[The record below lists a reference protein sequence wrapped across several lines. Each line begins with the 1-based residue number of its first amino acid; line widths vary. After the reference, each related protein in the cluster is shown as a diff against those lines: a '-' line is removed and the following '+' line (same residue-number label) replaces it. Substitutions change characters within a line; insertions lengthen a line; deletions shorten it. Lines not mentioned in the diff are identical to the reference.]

1 MLFGYGL
8 RKNTSCITLLKG
20 LKFHLQHHFVKGLL
34 EVGIL
39 CGAHFGFWRKRQD
52 IVCQQNVPLAEWLPT
67 HIYPAVKPSRLN
79 QVNLGDG
86 KKKGHLALPWWN
98 LDKFWATDGCLT
110 VGCQVALGFSI
121 FCFGQVQNGI
131 SGDTNN
137 FFVAW
142 PSGFYQKFGKHRP

>member
-8 RKNTSCITLLKG
+8 SKNTSCISLSKG

-52 IVCQQNVPLAEWLPT
+52 IVSQQNVPLAEWLTT

-110 VGCQVALGFSI
+110 VVVRLLWGSVYFAWGKFRLESLEI
-121 FCFGQVQNGI
+121 RN
-131 SGDTNN
+131 T
-137 FFVAW
+137 FFMAW